1 MQAKRVNRRWLTFLL
16 CAIALILAHL
26 TALLFRVQPAVSL
39 WFPPSGVAVAIG
51 IWLGL
56 PGIVLTGLVSCL
68 MASFWGNHGWA
79 QLVGWTDSTEPL
91 VAWFLYRVCW
101 RGSPF
106 LTDLREAGAFILA
119 APVMGCLSSAIVGS
133 LSLVALGKMSLNT
146 LPESISYWWLG
157 NAIGTMTI
165 APPALLL
172 LTPLLQKSGY
182 LIGETDPPRKA
193 ASFRRLRDRR
203 DWAEIFV
210 ILIFSTSTAF
220 LTVSQTTRTGFSFQQ
235 FSFLNFVSII
245 WAATRFG
252 VVGGTL
258 TASFCVFATLV
269 AYLTTYPNAIALP
282 SFPVSAEVL
291 YVHKLS
297 LLMQCGVSLLMG
309 IAMTQRAATQVALA
323 VEKVKGREYQARVAL
338 MEQLEATNTQLEQS
352 NADKDELLIREQAAR
367 QEAESANR
375 LKDEFL
381 AVLSHELRS
390 PLNPILGWTSLL
402 RTRKFDEAATS
413 HALEVIERNAK
424 LQSQLVEDLLDV
436 SKILRGKINLN
447 FVSVSLSNVILAAL
461 ETVRI
466 AAEAK
471 SVAIETQFDST
482 IGPVRG
488 DPNRLQQIV
497 WNLLSNAV
505 KFTPAGGQV
514 NVSLE
519 RIELPALEFPPEA
532 LTSFAQVVVSDTG
545 KGIKADFLPHVFD
558 YFRQEDSSTTRS
570 YGGLG
575 LGLAIVRQLVELHNG
590 TVLAESPGEG
600 QGARFTVRLPLGGM
614 RDEG

>member
-1 MQAKRVNRRWLTFLL
+1 M
-16 CAIALILAHL
+16 
-26 TALLFRVQPAVSL
+26 P
-39 WFPPSGVAVAIG
+39 
-51 IWLGL
+51 
-56 PGIVLTGLVSCL
+56 
-68 MASFWGNHGWA
+68 
-79 QLVGWTDSTEPL
+79 
-91 VAWFLYRVCW
+91 
-101 RGSPF
+101 
-106 LTDLREAGAFILA
+106 
-119 APVMGCLSSAIVGS
+119 
-133 LSLVALGKMSLNT
+133 
-146 LPESISYWWLG
+146 
-157 NAIGTMTI
+157 
-165 APPALLL
+165 
-172 LTPLLQKSGY
+172 
-182 LIGETDPPRKA
+182 KA
-193 ASFRRLRDRR
+193 
-203 DWAEIFV
+203 
-210 ILIFSTSTAF
+210 T
-220 LTVSQTTRTGFSFQQ
+220 
-235 FSFLNFVSII
+235 
-245 WAATRFG
+245 
-252 VVGGTL
+252 
-258 TASFCVFATLV
+258 
-269 AYLTTYPNAIALP
+269 
-282 SFPVSAEVL
+282 
-291 YVHKLS
+291 
-297 LLMQCGVSLLMG
+297 
-309 IAMTQRAATQVALA
+309 
-323 VEKVKGREYQARVAL
+323 
-338 MEQLEATNTQLEQS
+338 
-352 NADKDELLIREQAAR
+352 
-367 QEAESANR
+367 
-375 LKDEFL
+375 
-381 AVLSHELRS
+381 